1 VLACLGLY
9 GLLAYEVAQR
19 TREIGIRTALGAQ
32 KRDVLRLVGT
42 QGLALVVSGIAFGV
56 VAALLITRFLGSL
69 LYEVRPTDPVTLFAV
84 CILFLLVGAL
94 ACWIPARRAALVD
107 PMSALRCE

>member
-1 VLACLGLY
+1 L
-9 GLLAYEVAQR
+9 VA
-19 TREIGIRTALGAQ
+19 A
-32 KRDVLRLVGT
+32 

-56 VAALLITRFLGSL
+56 IAAALITRFLGSL
-69 LYEVRPTDPVTLFAV
+69 LYEVQPTDPTTLLAV
-84 CILFLLVGAL
+84 CILFLLVGVV